1 MWICYSFTAGEFSQI
16 TSVSGLTVGG
26 GVVPKLGC

>member
-1 MWICYSFTAGEFSQI
+1 MFSQI

-26 GVVPKLGC
+26 VVPKLREC